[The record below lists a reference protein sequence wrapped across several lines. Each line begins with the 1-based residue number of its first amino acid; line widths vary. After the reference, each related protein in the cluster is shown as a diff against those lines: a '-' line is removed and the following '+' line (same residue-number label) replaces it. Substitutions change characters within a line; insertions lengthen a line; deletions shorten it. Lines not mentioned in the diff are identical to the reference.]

1 MEVLFEMVIK
11 QVWMGCAEF
20 VLEAEGKNKTHLSV
34 LYWSC
39 RGFQMAGA
47 KTLSSDG
54 RKSWKILCE

>member
-1 MEVLFEMVIK
+1 MEVLFVMVIK
-11 QVWMGCAEF
+11 QVYMGCAEL
-20 VLEAEGKNKTHLSV
+20 VLEAEGKNKIHLSV

-54 RKSWKILCE
+54 RKS

>member
-1 MEVLFEMVIK
+1 
-11 QVWMGCAEF
+11 MGCAVF

-54 RKSWKILCE
+54 RKS